1 MTEVRL
7 PSLRHQFVVNL
18 IFAGINAA
26 DADAHRIAEAVSA
39 LAVLADEEH
48 ALLVEY
54 VIVVRELGNVYEP
67 VSAGTLLSHKDAKVS
82 HAGNNPV
89 TLHADVLREIL
100 NLLGLERV
108 TFGLRGKDLTL
119 GSMQGRPVA
128 VLQEFGRH
136 TAPFGIPG
144 EGGLHKRF
152 RLGAVGEV
160 KGRVC
165 LKASPKC
172 PIFFIE

>member
-1 MTEVRL
+1 M
-7 PSLRHQFVVNL
+7 
-18 IFAGINAA
+18 
-26 DADAHRIAEAVSA
+26 
-39 LAVLADEEH
+39 
-48 ALLVEY
+48 
-54 VIVVRELGNVYEP
+54 YEP

-136 TAPFGIPG
+136 AAPFEILG
-144 EGGLHKRF
+144 EEAMHEQIRVATDGRGKVRVVLEGESKVPDIFHRVNCLCHGAQCCRVHKVLLWCSQHLDEESVE
-152 RLGAVGEV
+152 LGRIYLLA
-160 KGRVC
+160 
-165 LKASPKC
+165 P
-172 PIFFIE
+172 

>member
-18 IFAGINAA
+18 IFFGINAA

-39 LAVLADEEH
+39 LAV
-48 ALLVEY
+48 LVEY

-119 GSMQGRPVA
+119 GSMQSRPVA
-128 VLQEFGRH
+128 VLQEFGGY
-136 TAPFGIPG
+136 AASLEVLG
-144 EGGLHKRF
+144 EEAMHK
-152 RLGAVGEV
+152 
-160 KGRVC
+160 
-165 LKASPKC
+165 
-172 PIFFIE
+172 